1 MKKENNQMKNDKYF
15 DDPVQNAA
23 FICCVDFLA
32 ELIEKYGDRV
42 LNDILQD
49 KFLEKCDYTFAFEG
63 MPTVCE
69 MENKVY
75 DDIIKAYIQIILRE
89 ERNIE

>member
-69 MENKVY
+69 
-75 DDIIKAYIQIILRE
+75 IILRE